1 MILNLFIQA
10 LQRVKPIAKIQADD
24 CLLEN
29 ESRLFKLASKNS
41 AFPNQLE
48 TIYHDYRNYQFLK
61 SNHQLILFGLLIY
74 ASFIISD
81 LVVYE
86 EIYIYPIASRITYI
100 LCVCVVYFN
109 LLLSERPLLVTP
121 NTCLLL
127 CFLGGVQSLVGAI
140 LIDPPYN
147 HGFITGVVMFLVF
160 GICLFRFCFKKLA
173 MLSLL
178 NITAYFVYLLFFSN
192 MNLATVTLS
201 FFFQDVA
208 GVMFMLMIVVS
219 LVGLYMAWLVEQLH
233 RKEWLHKQIV
243 QKSINKQNALV
254 TLLNQ
259 RALTDGLTQVFN
271 RRFFDKKLS
280 VMWDW
285 HVQQQKPLSVVMLDL
300 DWFKPYNDNYGH
312 QRGDTCLQKI
322 ASILKQCVDEENTTA
337 QHKAD
342 NSGFIAR
349 YGGEEFIILLPDTAH
364 KRASFFANFLCR
376 QIYSARIVHE
386 FSPFGCCSVSVGVAT
401 IDKNNVNDSKE
412 VAMAGLVKQADDALY
427 HAKSKGKNC
436 VVSMNDVAD
445 SL

>member
-1 MILNLFIQA
+1 MNLFTQA

-24 CLLEN
+24 NLLED
-29 ESRLFKLASKNS
+29 ETRLFKLASKNR

-74 ASFIISD
+74 GSFIISD
-81 LVVYE
+81 VIVYE
-86 EIYIYPIASRITYI
+86 EIYIYPIASRIGYI

-109 LLLSERPLLVTP
+109 LLISERPLVVTP
-121 NTCLLL
+121 TTCLLL
-127 CFLGGVQSLVGAI
+127 CFLGGVQSLIGAI
-140 LIDPPYN
+140 LIYPPYN

-160 GICLFRFCFKKLA
+160 GICLFRFCFQKLA

-178 NITAYFVYLLFFSN
+178 NIIAFFLYLLFFSN
-192 MNLATVTLS
+192 MQLSTVTLS
-201 FFFQDVA
+201 FFFQDVS
-208 GVMFMLMIVVS
+208 GVMFLLMIVVS

-259 RALTDGLTQVFN
+259 RALTDGLTQVYN

-280 VMWDW
+280 AMWDW

-312 QRGDTCLQKI
+312 QRGDSCLQKVS
-322 ASILKQCVDEENTTA
+322 SILKQCVDEENTTA
-337 QHKAD
+337 QHQTD
-342 NSGFIAR
+342 TRGFIAR

-364 KRASFFANFLCR
+364 NRASLFANFICQ
-376 QIYSARIVHE
+376 QIYAAHIVHDY
-386 FSPFGCCSVSVGVAT
+386 SPFGRCSVSVGVAT
-401 IDKNNVNDSKE
+401 IDKNQVNDSKE

-427 HAKSKGKNC
+427 LAKSKGKNC
-436 VVSMNDVAD
+436 VASMNDIATP
-445 SL
+445 